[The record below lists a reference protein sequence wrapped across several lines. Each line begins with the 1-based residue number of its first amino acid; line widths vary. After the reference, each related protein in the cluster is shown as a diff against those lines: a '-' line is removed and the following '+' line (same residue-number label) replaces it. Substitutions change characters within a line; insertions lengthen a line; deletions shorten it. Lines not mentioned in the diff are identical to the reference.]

1 MTVATTTRA
10 RHQRGHCANID
21 GMTFPAVFCSLPLLA
36 PSFGGS
42 RKKTPVGAG
51 SDTAWHLGNDSD
63 E

>member
-1 MTVATTTRA
+1 MAWY
-10 RHQRGHCANID
+10 Q
-21 GMTFPAVFCSLPLLA
+21 TFPAVFCSLPLLA